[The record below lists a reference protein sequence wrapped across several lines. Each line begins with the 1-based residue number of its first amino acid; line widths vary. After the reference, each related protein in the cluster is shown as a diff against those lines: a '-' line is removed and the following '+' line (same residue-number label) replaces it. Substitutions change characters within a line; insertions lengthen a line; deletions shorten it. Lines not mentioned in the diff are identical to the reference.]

1 MEIFVIPDEGGRIRL
16 LARAESEGDDEGGIV
31 GDFSQ
36 VLAPGQRFERVPFE
50 WWAAHRGGPHNLR
63 QAQRE
68 ARKAKAPE

>member
-1 MEIFVIPDEGGRIRL
+1 MDIFVVPDEGGRIRL
-16 LARAESEGDDEGGIV
+16 LARAEGEGGIV
-31 GDFSQ
+31 GDFTQ

-68 ARKAKAPE
+68 ARKEKALE